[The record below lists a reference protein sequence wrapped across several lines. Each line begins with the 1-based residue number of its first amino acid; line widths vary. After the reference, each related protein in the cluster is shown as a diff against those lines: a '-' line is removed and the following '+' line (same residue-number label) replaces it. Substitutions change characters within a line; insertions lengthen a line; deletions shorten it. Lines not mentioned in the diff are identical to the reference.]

1 MGGPVAL
8 TPIIAMTADVMAHQ
22 RDSYTAAGMDGM
34 VPKPFSPLQL
44 LSEIVRLLSEPAEDQ
59 DEGAPVKASA

>member
-1 MGGPVAL
+1 
-8 TPIIAMTADVMAHQ
+8 MTADVMAHQ